1 MRLVSERDPV
11 PDNEETPLWEWR
23 ETMRPRLA
31 RLEAFE
37 VPGFPLDY
45 SRESLDLLEAEVLD
59 RYPFDD
65 RPGSRAGF
73 TEAAM
78 GYLGEALL
86 NVAGG
91 HWEWDEGND
100 MPVAH
105 FDPELHLAPISPLH
119 LIVEAGQRRTG
130 KEFVRVLA
138 SLEQA
143 VADRRA
149 VGPSWSPT
157 KEPTPGLDE
166 VPRPV
171 ESDFLDR
178 WLPEREPSFP
188 QWIANYAH
196 GAGGW
201 DFSAP
206 SLDLLQAVVLDHLKT
221 LEDFDRPEH
230 QDLIEGAVWYLGEV
244 FRRETGAYWR
254 YYDGE
259 PNPDNPYVGR
269 PFVERLTPRE
279 DSALPHITLQAAV
292 LRATPGYLRERL
304 AFFKD

>member
-23 ETMRPRLA
+23 ETMQPRLA

-157 KEPTPGLDE
+157 KEPTPGL
-166 VPRPV
+166 
-171 ESDFLDR
+171 
-178 WLPEREPSFP
+178 
-188 QWIANYAH
+188 
-196 GAGGW
+196 
-201 DFSAP
+201 
-206 SLDLLQAVVLDHLKT
+206 LQAVVLDHLKT